1 MDDQF
6 LCGPQPTMYCW
17 HSCLCYGEWLLQD
30 PEPPEGK
37 LEEGEERGEL
47 WFPFSDHCAVA

>member
-1 MDDQF
+1 
-6 LCGPQPTMYCW
+6 MYRW

-30 PEPPEGK
+30 LEPPERK
-37 LEEGEERGEL
+37 LEEGEEGEL